1 MTFQNSQHHATHI
14 DTHDLHDT
22 HDTHD
27 MHDTH
32 DTHDMHTTARQEIPH
47 TFSIATNPAQ
57 QEMTAPHQTPRVAPA
72 TSIADQLLGAFP
84 SGTYCLPALLSLAE
98 IVETTSV
105 ATAAVECAMRPR
117 FLINPE
123 WVANHAQT
131 PEKLVMLTMHE
142 LHHVVLGHTRLFARA
157 TPLDNLVFDAVINS
171 MLCQLFPDRAYQ
183 ALLTDIYS
191 ANKFPEC
198 FLRPTNVWIDGVH
211 IKEPPALLQPELKH
225 LAPLYQKL
233 YTPEGA
239 TYEELREAFRG
250 SITDEQFVR
259 VQLLGD
265 HSEENPSAE
274 QSSGGVAIATG
285 GKVSGKSVDGLRIE
299 LVGEPNTL
307 QGDGA
312 DESTCELKE
321 PKCASSAGR
330 LETRSPQLLQEVRR
344 IVEQWPR
351 PKNPIKGRSLHDL
364 LVSTTVEL
372 APRSN
377 RGALTKLLRT
387 MSVESGKGRV
397 RNLRMD
403 SVCVESPI
411 PRLMRRSVVLNA
423 IGAAPLLHQEQL
435 DMKRVVPQ
443 GEQVHVYLDVSGSV
457 SGLVSALYGAILD
470 NAQFVHPIVHL
481 FSTRIVDV
489 TLQQLRAGYCV
500 TTGGTCIGCV
510 AQHMQQHKVR
520 RAVIVTDGF
529 VGAPSVVA
537 RRILEKVRIGVAL
550 TPDNSTRND
559 LNDLVEHWAQLKVIF
574 HD

>member
-1 MTFQNSQHHATHI
+1 MTFQNTQHQARNI
-14 DTHDLHDT
+14 DTHDLQ
-22 HDTHD
+22 
-27 MHDTH
+27 
-32 DTHDMHTTARQEIPH
+32 TTLHNETPRAFH
-47 TFSIATNPAQ
+47 IAASPAQ
-57 QEMTAPHQTPRVAPA
+57 QEKPAPYQTPSVAPT
-72 TSIADQLLGAFP
+72 TSIADQLLGSFP

-105 ATAAVECAMRPR
+105 ATAAVECTLRPR

-123 WVANHAQT
+123 WVSQHAQT

-171 MLCQLFPDRAYQ
+171 MLCQLFPERPYQ

-191 ANKFPEC
+191 ENKFPEC
-198 FLRPTNVWIDGVH
+198 FLRPTNVWTNGVR
-211 IKEPPALLQPELKH
+211 ITVPPVLLQPEHKH
-225 LAPLYQKL
+225 LAPLYKKL

-250 SITDEQFVR
+250 AISDEQFVK

-265 HSEENPSAE
+265 HSDENPSIDQAPN
-274 QSSGGVAIATG
+274 GVAYAVA
-285 GKVSGKSVDGLRIE
+285 GKASGKSADGLRIE
-299 LVGEPNTL
+299 FAGEPNTL
-307 QGDGA
+307 QSDA
-312 DESTCELKE
+312 DESACEVKE

-351 PKNPIKGRSLHDL
+351 PNNPIKGRSLHDL
-364 LVSTTVEL
+364 LVSTTVGL

-387 MSVESGKGRV
+387 MSMQSGHGRV
-397 RNLRMD
+397 RNLHMD

-457 SGLVSALYGAILD
+457 SGLVGALYGAILD
-470 NAQFVHPIVHL
+470 NKQFVHPVVHL
-481 FSTRIVDV
+481 FSTRVVDV
-489 TLQQLRAGYCV
+489 TFKQMLNGDCH
-500 TTGGTCIGCV
+500 TTGGTCIECV
-510 AQHMQQHKVR
+510 AQHMKKYKVK
-520 RAVIVTDGF
+520 RAVILTDGF
-529 VGAPSVVA
+529 VGAPGVVA
-537 RRILEKVRIGVAL
+537 RRILESVRIGVAL
-550 TPDNSTRND
+550 TPDNSTRRD
-559 LNDLVEHWAQLKVIF
+559 LEGLVEHWAQLKVQF

>member
-1 MTFQNSQHHATHI
+1 MTFQNSQQQVTNSL
-14 DTHDLHDT
+14 THDLQ
-22 HDTHD
+22 
-27 MHDTH
+27 
-32 DTHDMHTTARQEIPH
+32 TTLHSESPH
-47 TFSIATNPAQ
+47 AFHIAASPAQ
-57 QEMTAPHQTPRVAPA
+57 QETTAPHQTPRLSPP
-72 TSIADQLLGAFP
+72 TSIADQLLGSFP

-105 ATAAVECAMRPR
+105 ATAAVECTLRPR

-123 WVANHAQT
+123 WVAQHAQT

-171 MLCQLFPDRAYQ
+171 MLCQLFPERPYQ

-191 ANKFPEC
+191 ENKFPEC
-198 FLRPTNVWIDGVH
+198 FLRPTNVWTNGVQ
-211 IKEPPALLQPELKH
+211 ITVPPVLLQPEHKH
-225 LAPLYQKL
+225 LAPLYKKL

-250 SITDEQFVR
+250 AISDEQFVK

-265 HSEENPSAE
+265 HSDENPSSDQAPND
-274 QSSGGVAIATG
+274 VAYAVA
-285 GKVSGKSVDGLRIE
+285 GKASGKSADGLRIE
-299 LVGEPNTL
+299 FAGKTDALHDE
-307 QGDGA
+307 A
-312 DESTCELKE
+312 DESACEIKE

-364 LVSTTVEL
+364 LMSTTVGL

-387 MSVESGKGRV
+387 MSLQSGQGRV

-403 SVCVESPI
+403 NVCVESPI

-457 SGLVSALYGAILD
+457 SGLVGALYGAILD
-470 NAQFVHPIVHL
+470 NAQFVHPVVHL
-481 FSTRIVDV
+481 FSTRVVDV

-500 TTGGTCIGCV
+500 TTGGTCIECV
-510 AQHMQQHKVR
+510 AQHMKQHKVR

-529 VGAPSVVA
+529 VGAPGVVA
-537 RRILEKVRIGVAL
+537 RRILENVRIGVAL
-550 TPDNSTRND
+550 TPDNSIRRD
-559 LNDLVEHWAQLKVIF
+559 LEGLVEHWAQLKVQF
-574 HD
+574 HESF

>member
-1 MTFQNSQHHATHI
+1 MTFQNTQHQARNI
-14 DTHDLHDT
+14 DTHDLQ
-22 HDTHD
+22 
-27 MHDTH
+27 
-32 DTHDMHTTARQEIPH
+32 TTLHNETPRAFH
-47 TFSIATNPAQ
+47 IAASPAQ
-57 QEMTAPHQTPRVAPA
+57 QEKPAPYQTPPVAPT

-105 ATAAVECAMRPR
+105 ATAAVECTLRPR

-123 WVANHAQT
+123 WVAQHAQT

-171 MLCQLFPDRAYQ
+171 MLCQLFPERPYQ

-191 ANKFPEC
+191 ENKFPEC
-198 FLRPTNVWIDGVH
+198 FLRPTNVWTNGIQITV
-211 IKEPPALLQPELKH
+211 PPILLQPEHKH
-225 LAPLYQKL
+225 LAPLYKKL

-250 SITDEQFVR
+250 AISDEQFVQ

-265 HSEENPSAE
+265 HSDENPSSDQAPND
-274 QSSGGVAIATG
+274 VAYAVA
-285 GKVSGKSVDGLRIE
+285 GKASGKSTNGLRIE
-299 LVGEPNTL
+299 FAGETDAL
-307 QGDGA
+307 HDEA
-312 DESTCELKE
+312 DESACELKE

-351 PKNPIKGRSLHDL
+351 PNNPIKGRSLHDL
-364 LVSTTVEL
+364 LVSTTVGL

-387 MSVESGKGRV
+387 MSMQSGQGRV
-397 RNLRMD
+397 RNLHMD

-423 IGAAPLLHQEQL
+423 IGATPLLHQEQL

-457 SGLVSALYGAILD
+457 SGLVGALYGAILD
-470 NAQFVHPIVHL
+470 NKQFVHPVVHL
-481 FSTRIVDV
+481 FSTRVVDV
-489 TLQQLRAGYCV
+489 TFKQMLNGDCH
-500 TTGGTCIGCV
+500 TTGGTCIECV
-510 AQHMQQHKVR
+510 AQHMKKYKVK
-520 RAVIVTDGF
+520 RAVILTDGF
-529 VGAPSVVA
+529 VGAPGVVA
-537 RRILEKVRIGVAL
+537 RRILESVRIGVAL
-550 TPDNSTRND
+550 TPDNSIRRD
-559 LNDLVEHWAQLKVIF
+559 LEGLVEHWAQLKVQF
-574 HD
+574 HDSF

>member
-1 MTFQNSQHHATHI
+1 MTFQNTQHQARNI
-14 DTHDLHDT
+14 DTHDLQ
-22 HDTHD
+22 
-27 MHDTH
+27 
-32 DTHDMHTTARQEIPH
+32 TTLHNETPRAFH
-47 TFSIATNPAQ
+47 IAASPAQ
-57 QEMTAPHQTPRVAPA
+57 QEKPAPYQTPPVAPT
-72 TSIADQLLGAFP
+72 TSIADQLLGSFP

-105 ATAAVECAMRPR
+105 ATAAVECTLRPR

-123 WVANHAQT
+123 WVAQHAQT

-171 MLCQLFPDRAYQ
+171 MLCQLFPERPYQ

-191 ANKFPEC
+191 ENKFPEC
-198 FLRPTNVWIDGVH
+198 FLRPTNVWTNGIQITV
-211 IKEPPALLQPELKH
+211 PPILLQPEHKH
-225 LAPLYQKL
+225 LAPLYKKL

-250 SITDEQFVR
+250 VISDEQFVQ

-265 HSEENPSAE
+265 HSDENPSSDQAPND
-274 QSSGGVAIATG
+274 VAYAVAS
-285 GKVSGKSVDGLRIE
+285 KASGKSTNGLRIE
-299 LVGEPNTL
+299 FAGETDAL
-307 QGDGA
+307 HDEA
-312 DESTCELKE
+312 DESACELKE

-351 PKNPIKGRSLHDL
+351 PNNPIKGRSLHDL
-364 LVSTTVEL
+364 LLATTVGL

-387 MSVESGKGRV
+387 MSMQSGQGRV
-397 RNLRMD
+397 RNLDMD

-423 IGAAPLLHQEQL
+423 IGATPLLHQEQL

-457 SGLVSALYGAILD
+457 SGLVGALYGAILD
-470 NAQFVHPIVHL
+470 NKQFVHPVVHL
-481 FSTRIVDV
+481 FSTRVVDV
-489 TLQQLRAGYCV
+489 TFKQMLNGDCH
-500 TTGGTCIGCV
+500 TTGGTCIECV
-510 AQHMQQHKVR
+510 AQHMKKYKVK
-520 RAVIVTDGF
+520 RAVILTDGF
-529 VGAPSVVA
+529 VGAPGVVA
-537 RRILEKVRIGVAL
+537 RRILENVRIGVAL
-550 TPDNSTRND
+550 TPDNSIRRD
-559 LNDLVEHWAQLKVIF
+559 LEGLVEHWAQLKVQF
-574 HD
+574 HDSI

>member
-1 MTFQNSQHHATHI
+1 MTFQNTQHQARNI
-14 DTHDLHDT
+14 DTHDLQ
-22 HDTHD
+22 
-27 MHDTH
+27 
-32 DTHDMHTTARQEIPH
+32 TTLHNETPRAFH
-47 TFSIATNPAQ
+47 IAASPAQ
-57 QEMTAPHQTPRVAPA
+57 QEKPAPYQTPPVAPT

-105 ATAAVECAMRPR
+105 ATAAVECTLRPR

-123 WVANHAQT
+123 WVAQHAQT

-171 MLCQLFPDRAYQ
+171 MLCQLFPERPYQ

-191 ANKFPEC
+191 ENKFPEC
-198 FLRPTNVWIDGVH
+198 FLRPTNVWTNGVK
-211 IKEPPALLQPELKH
+211 ITVPPVLLQPEHQH
-225 LAPLYQKL
+225 LAPLYKKL

-250 SITDEQFVR
+250 VISDEQFVQ

-265 HSEENPSAE
+265 HSDENPSSDQAPND
-274 QSSGGVAIATG
+274 VAYAVAS
-285 GKVSGKSVDGLRIE
+285 KASGKSTNGLRIE
-299 LVGEPNTL
+299 FAGETDAL
-307 QGDGA
+307 HDEA
-312 DESTCELKE
+312 DESACELKE

-351 PKNPIKGRSLHDL
+351 PNNPIKGRSLHDL
-364 LVSTTVEL
+364 LVSTTVGL

-387 MSVESGKGRV
+387 MSMQSGQGRV
-397 RNLRMD
+397 RNLHMD
-403 SVCVESPI
+403 SVCVETPI

-423 IGAAPLLHQEQL
+423 IGATPLLHQEQL

-457 SGLVSALYGAILD
+457 SGLVGALYGAILD
-470 NAQFVHPIVHL
+470 NKQFVHPVVHL
-481 FSTRIVDV
+481 FSTRVVDV
-489 TLQQLRAGYCV
+489 TFKQMLNGDCH
-500 TTGGTCIGCV
+500 TTGGTCIECV
-510 AQHMQQHKVR
+510 AQHMKKYKVK
-520 RAVIVTDGF
+520 RAVILTDGF
-529 VGAPSVVA
+529 VGAPGVVA
-537 RRILEKVRIGVAL
+537 RRILESVRIGVAL
-550 TPDNSTRND
+550 TPDNSIRRD
-559 LNDLVEHWAQLKVIF
+559 LEGLVEHWAQLKVQF

>member
-1 MTFQNSQHHATHI
+1 MTFQNSQHHATNI
-14 DTHDLHDT
+14 DTHDLQT
-22 HDTHD
+22 ILGC
-27 MHDTH
+27 
-32 DTHDMHTTARQEIPH
+32 ESPH
-47 TFSIATNPAQ
+47 AFNIAASPAQ
-57 QEMTAPHQTPRVAPA
+57 QETPAQYQIPPVAP

-105 ATAAVECAMRPR
+105 ATAAVECTLRPR

-123 WVANHAQT
+123 WVAQHAQT

-171 MLCQLFPDRAYQ
+171 MLCQLFPERPYQ

-191 ANKFPEC
+191 ENKFPEC
-198 FLRPTNVWIDGVH
+198 FLRPTNVWTNGVR
-211 IKEPPALLQPELKH
+211 ITVPPVLLQPEHKH
-225 LAPLYQKL
+225 LAPLYERL
-233 YTPEGA
+233 YTPQGA

-250 SITDEQFVR
+250 AISDEQFVR

-265 HSEENPSAE
+265 HSDENPSAE
-274 QSSGGVAIATG
+274 QAPNGVAYAATG
-285 GKVSGKSVDGLRIE
+285 KASGKSVDGLRIQFA
-299 LVGEPNTL
+299 GETDAL
-307 QGDGA
+307 HDEA
-312 DESTCELKE
+312 DESACELKE

-351 PKNPIKGRSLHDL
+351 PNNPIKGRSLHDL
-364 LVSTTVEL
+364 LVSTTVGL

-377 RGALTKLLRT
+377 RGALTKLLRI
-387 MSVESGKGRV
+387 MSVQSGQGRV
-397 RNLRMD
+397 RNLHMD

-457 SGLVSALYGAILD
+457 SGLVGALYGAILD
-470 NAQFVHPIVHL
+470 NKQFVHPVVHL
-481 FSTRIVDV
+481 FSTRVVDV
-489 TLQQLRAGYCV
+489 TFKQMLNGDCH
-500 TTGGTCIGCV
+500 TTGGTCIECV
-510 AQHMQQHKVR
+510 AQHMKKYKVK
-520 RAVIVTDGF
+520 RAVILTDGF
-529 VGAPSVVA
+529 VGAPGVVA
-537 RRILEKVRIGVAL
+537 RRILESVRIGVAL
-550 TPDNSTRND
+550 TPDNSIRRD
-559 LNDLVEHWAQLKVIF
+559 LEGLVEHWAQLKVQF

>member
-1 MTFQNSQHHATHI
+1 MTFQNTQHQARNI
-14 DTHDLHDT
+14 DTHDLQ
-22 HDTHD
+22 
-27 MHDTH
+27 
-32 DTHDMHTTARQEIPH
+32 TTLHNETPRAFH
-47 TFSIATNPAQ
+47 IAASPAQ
-57 QEMTAPHQTPRVAPA
+57 QEKPAPYQTPPVAPT

-105 ATAAVECAMRPR
+105 ATAAVECTLRPR

-123 WVANHAQT
+123 WVAQHAQT

-171 MLCQLFPDRAYQ
+171 MLCQLFPERPYQ

-191 ANKFPEC
+191 ENKFPEC
-198 FLRPTNVWIDGVH
+198 FLRPTNVWTNGVK
-211 IKEPPALLQPELKH
+211 ITVPPVLLQPEHQH
-225 LAPLYQKL
+225 LAPLYKKL

-250 SITDEQFVR
+250 AISDEQFVQ

-265 HSEENPSAE
+265 HSDENPSSDQAPND
-274 QSSGGVAIATG
+274 VAYAVAS
-285 GKVSGKSVDGLRIE
+285 KASGKSTNGLRIE
-299 LVGEPNTL
+299 FAGETDAL
-307 QGDGA
+307 HDEA
-312 DESTCELKE
+312 DESACELKE

-351 PKNPIKGRSLHDL
+351 PNNPIKGRSLHDL
-364 LVSTTVEL
+364 LLATTVGL

-387 MSVESGKGRV
+387 MSMQSGQGRV
-397 RNLRMD
+397 RNLHMD

-423 IGAAPLLHQEQL
+423 IGATPLLHQEQL
-435 DMKRVVPQ
+435 NMKRITPK

-457 SGLVSALYGAILD
+457 SGLVGALYGAILD
-470 NAQFVHPIVHL
+470 NKQFVHPVVHL
-481 FSTRIVDV
+481 FSTRVVDV
-489 TLQQLRAGYCV
+489 TFKQMLNGDCH
-500 TTGGTCIGCV
+500 TTGGTCIECV
-510 AQHMQQHKVR
+510 AQHMKKYKVK
-520 RAVIVTDGF
+520 RAVILTDGF
-529 VGAPSVVA
+529 VGAPGVVA
-537 RRILEKVRIGVAL
+537 RRILESVRIGVAL
-550 TPDNSTRND
+550 TPDNSTRRD
-559 LNDLVEHWAQLKVIF
+559 LVGLVEHWAQLKVQF
-574 HD
+574 HDSF

>member
-1 MTFQNSQHHATHI
+1 MTFQNTQHHATNI
-14 DTHDLHDT
+14 DTHDLQT
-22 HDTHD
+22 ILNS
-27 MHDTH
+27 
-32 DTHDMHTTARQEIPH
+32 ESPH
-47 TFSIATNPAQ
+47 AFNIAASPAQ
-57 QEMTAPHQTPRVAPA
+57 QEIPAQYQTQPVAPT
-72 TSIADQLLGAFP
+72 TSIADQLLGSFP

-105 ATAAVECAMRPR
+105 ATAAVECTLRPR

-123 WVANHAQT
+123 WVAQHAQT

-171 MLCQLFPDRAYQ
+171 MLCQLFPERPYQ

-191 ANKFPEC
+191 ENKFPEC
-198 FLRPTNVWIDGVH
+198 FLRPTNVWTNGVK
-211 IKEPPALLQPELKH
+211 ITVPPVLLQPEHQH
-225 LAPLYQKL
+225 LAPLYKKL

-250 SITDEQFVR
+250 VISDEQFVQ

-265 HSEENPSAE
+265 HSDENPSSDQAPND
-274 QSSGGVAIATG
+274 VAYAVA
-285 GKVSGKSVDGLRIE
+285 GKASGKSTNGLRIE
-299 LVGEPNTL
+299 FAGETDAL
-307 QGDGA
+307 HDEA
-312 DESTCELKE
+312 DESACELKE

-351 PKNPIKGRSLHDL
+351 PNNPIKGRSLHDL
-364 LVSTTVEL
+364 LVSTTVGL

-377 RGALTKLLRT
+377 RGALTKLLRI
-387 MSVESGKGRV
+387 MSVQSGQGRV
-397 RNLRMD
+397 RNLHMD
-403 SVCVESPI
+403 NVCVESPI

-457 SGLVSALYGAILD
+457 SGLVGALYGAILD
-470 NAQFVHPIVHL
+470 NKQFVHPVVHL
-481 FSTRIVDV
+481 FSTRVVDV
-489 TLQQLRAGYCV
+489 TFKQMLNGDCH
-500 TTGGTCIGCV
+500 TTGGTCIECV
-510 AQHMQQHKVR
+510 AQHMKKYKVK
-520 RAVIVTDGF
+520 RAVILTDGF
-529 VGAPSVVA
+529 VGAPGVVA
-537 RRILEKVRIGVAL
+537 RRILESVRIGVAL
-550 TPDNSTRND
+550 TPDNSIRRD
-559 LNDLVEHWAQLKVIF
+559 LEGLVEHWAQLKVQF

>member
-1 MTFQNSQHHATHI
+1 MTFQNAQHHATNI
-14 DTHDLHDT
+14 DTHDLQTNLRNESPHAF
-22 HDTHD
+22 HIAASPVQQE
-27 MHDTH
+27 
-32 DTHDMHTTARQEIPH
+32 TTAP
-47 TFSIATNPAQ
+47 N
-57 QEMTAPHQTPRVAPA
+57 QTPRVAPT
-72 TSIADQLLGAFP
+72 TSIADQLLSSFP

-105 ATAAVECAMRPR
+105 ATAAVECTLRPR

-123 WVANHAQT
+123 WVSQHAQT

-171 MLCQLFPDRAYQ
+171 MLCQLFPERPYQ

-191 ANKFPEC
+191 ENKFPEC
-198 FLRPTNVWIDGVH
+198 FLRPTNVWTNGVK
-211 IKEPPALLQPELKH
+211 ITVPPVLLQPEHQH
-225 LAPLYQKL
+225 LAPLYKKL

-250 SITDEQFVR
+250 AISDEQFVQ

-265 HSEENPSAE
+265 HSDENPSSD
-274 QSSGGVAIATG
+274 QPPNDVAYAVA
-285 GKVSGKSVDGLRIE
+285 GKASGKSTDGLRIE
-299 LVGEPNTL
+299 FAGETE
-307 QGDGA
+307 A
-312 DESTCELKE
+312 DESACELKE

-351 PKNPIKGRSLHDL
+351 PNNPIKGRSLHDL
-364 LVSTTVEL
+364 LVSTTVGL

-387 MSVESGKGRV
+387 MSMQSGQGRV
-397 RNLRMD
+397 RNLHMD

-457 SGLVSALYGAILD
+457 SGLVGALYGAILD
-470 NAQFVHPIVHL
+470 NKQFVHPIVHL
-481 FSTRIVDV
+481 FSTRVVDV
-489 TLQQLRAGYCV
+489 TRQQLRAGYCV
-500 TTGGTCIGCV
+500 TTGGTCIECV
-510 AQHMQQHKVR
+510 AQHMKQHRVR

-529 VGAPSVVA
+529 VGTPGVVA
-537 RRILEKVRIGVAL
+537 RRILESVRIGVAL
-550 TPDNSTRND
+550 TPDNSIRRD
-559 LNDLVEHWAQLKVIF
+559 LEGLVEHWAQLKVQF

>member
-1 MTFQNSQHHATHI
+1 MTFQNTQHQARNI
-14 DTHDLHDT
+14 DTHDLQ
-22 HDTHD
+22 
-27 MHDTH
+27 
-32 DTHDMHTTARQEIPH
+32 TTLHNETPRAFH
-47 TFSIATNPAQ
+47 IAASPAQ
-57 QEMTAPHQTPRVAPA
+57 QEKPAPYQTPPVAPT

-105 ATAAVECAMRPR
+105 ATAAVECTLRPR

-123 WVANHAQT
+123 WVAQHAQT

-171 MLCQLFPDRAYQ
+171 MLCQLFPERPYQ

-191 ANKFPEC
+191 ENKFPEC
-198 FLRPTNVWIDGVH
+198 FLRPTNVWTNGIQITV
-211 IKEPPALLQPELKH
+211 PPILLQPEHKH
-225 LAPLYQKL
+225 LAPLYKKL

-250 SITDEQFVR
+250 AISDEQFVQ

-265 HSEENPSAE
+265 HSDENPSSDQAPND
-274 QSSGGVAIATG
+274 VAYAVAS
-285 GKVSGKSVDGLRIE
+285 KASGKSTNGLRIE
-299 LVGEPNTL
+299 FAGETDAL
-307 QGDGA
+307 HDEA
-312 DESTCELKE
+312 DESACELKE

-351 PKNPIKGRSLHDL
+351 PNNPIKGRSLHDL
-364 LVSTTVEL
+364 LVSTTVGL

-387 MSVESGKGRV
+387 MSMQSGQGRV
-397 RNLRMD
+397 RNLHMD

-423 IGAAPLLHQEQL
+423 IGATPLLHQEQL

-457 SGLVSALYGAILD
+457 SGLVGALYGAILD
-470 NAQFVHPIVHL
+470 NKQFVHPVVHL
-481 FSTRIVDV
+481 FSTRVVDV
-489 TLQQLRAGYCV
+489 TFKQMLNGDCH
-500 TTGGTCIGCV
+500 TTGGTCIECV
-510 AQHMQQHKVR
+510 AQHMKKYKVK
-520 RAVIVTDGF
+520 RAVILTDGF
-529 VGAPSVVA
+529 VGAPGVVA
-537 RRILEKVRIGVAL
+537 RRILESVRIGVAL
-550 TPDNSTRND
+550 TPDNSIRRD
-559 LNDLVEHWAQLKVIF
+559 LEGLVEHWAQLKVQF

>member
-1 MTFQNSQHHATHI
+1 MTFQNAQHQARNI
-14 DTHDLHDT
+14 DTHDLQ
-22 HDTHD
+22 
-27 MHDTH
+27 
-32 DTHDMHTTARQEIPH
+32 TTLHSESPRAFH
-47 TFSIATNPAQ
+47 IAASPAQ
-57 QEMTAPHQTPRVAPA
+57 QEIPAPYQTPPVAPT

-105 ATAAVECAMRPR
+105 ATAAVECTLRPR

-123 WVANHAQT
+123 WVAQHAQT

-171 MLCQLFPDRAYQ
+171 MLCQLFPERPYQ

-191 ANKFPEC
+191 ENKFPEC
-198 FLRPTNVWIDGVH
+198 FLRPTNVWTNGVR
-211 IKEPPALLQPELKH
+211 ITVPPVLLQPEHKH
-225 LAPLYQKL
+225 LAPLYKKL

-250 SITDEQFVR
+250 AISDEQFVK

-265 HSEENPSAE
+265 HSDENPSSDQAPND
-274 QSSGGVAIATG
+274 VAYAVA
-285 GKVSGKSVDGLRIE
+285 GKASGKSTNGLRIE
-299 LVGEPNTL
+299 FAGETDAL
-307 QGDGA
+307 HDEA
-312 DESTCELKE
+312 DESACELKE

-351 PKNPIKGRSLHDL
+351 PNNPIKGRSLHDL
-364 LVSTTVEL
+364 LVSTTVGL

-387 MSVESGKGRV
+387 MSMQSGQGRV
-397 RNLRMD
+397 RNLHMD

-423 IGAAPLLHQEQL
+423 IGATPLLHQEQL

-457 SGLVSALYGAILD
+457 SGLVGALYGAILD
-470 NAQFVHPIVHL
+470 NKQFVHPVVHL
-481 FSTRIVDV
+481 FSTRVVDV
-489 TLQQLRAGYCV
+489 TFKQMLNGDCH
-500 TTGGTCIGCV
+500 TTGGTCIECV
-510 AQHMQQHKVR
+510 AQHMKKYKVK
-520 RAVIVTDGF
+520 RAVILTDGF
-529 VGAPSVVA
+529 VGAPGVVA
-537 RRILEKVRIGVAL
+537 RRILENVRIGVAL
-550 TPDNSTRND
+550 TPDNSIRRD
-559 LNDLVEHWAQLKVIF
+559 LEGLVEHWAQLKVQF
-574 HD
+574 HDSI

>member
-1 MTFQNSQHHATHI
+1 MTFQNTQHQARNI
-14 DTHDLHDT
+14 DTHDLQ
-22 HDTHD
+22 
-27 MHDTH
+27 
-32 DTHDMHTTARQEIPH
+32 TTLHNETPRAFH
-47 TFSIATNPAQ
+47 IAASPAQ
-57 QEMTAPHQTPRVAPA
+57 QEKPAPYQTPPVAPT

-105 ATAAVECAMRPR
+105 ATAAVECTLRPR

-123 WVANHAQT
+123 WVAQHAQT

-171 MLCQLFPDRAYQ
+171 MLCQLFPERPYQ

-191 ANKFPEC
+191 ENKFPEC
-198 FLRPTNVWIDGVH
+198 FLRPTNVWTNGVK
-211 IKEPPALLQPELKH
+211 ITVPPVLLQPEHQH
-225 LAPLYQKL
+225 LAPLYKKL

-250 SITDEQFVR
+250 VISDEQFVQ

-265 HSEENPSAE
+265 HSDENPSSDQAPND
-274 QSSGGVAIATG
+274 VAYAVAS
-285 GKVSGKSVDGLRIE
+285 KASGKSTNGLRIE
-299 LVGEPNTL
+299 FAGETDAL
-307 QGDGA
+307 HDEA
-312 DESTCELKE
+312 DESACELKE

-351 PKNPIKGRSLHDL
+351 PNNPIKGRSLHDL
-364 LVSTTVEL
+364 LLATTVGL

-387 MSVESGKGRV
+387 MSMQSGQGRV
-397 RNLRMD
+397 RNLHMD

-457 SGLVSALYGAILD
+457 SGLVGALYGAILD
-470 NAQFVHPIVHL
+470 NKQFVHPVVHL
-481 FSTRIVDV
+481 FSTRVVDV
-489 TLQQLRAGYCV
+489 TFKQMLNGDCH
-500 TTGGTCIGCV
+500 TTGGTCIECV
-510 AQHMQQHKVR
+510 AQHMKKYKVK
-520 RAVIVTDGF
+520 RAVILTDGF
-529 VGAPSVVA
+529 VGAPGVVA
-537 RRILEKVRIGVAL
+537 RRILESVRIGVAL
-550 TPDNSTRND
+550 TPDNSIRRD
-559 LNDLVEHWAQLKVIF
+559 LEGLVEHWAQLKVQF

>member
-1 MTFQNSQHHATHI
+1 MTFQNTQHQARNI
-14 DTHDLHDT
+14 DTHDLQ
-22 HDTHD
+22 
-27 MHDTH
+27 
-32 DTHDMHTTARQEIPH
+32 TTLHNETPRAFH
-47 TFSIATNPAQ
+47 IAASPAQ
-57 QEMTAPHQTPRVAPA
+57 QEKPAPYQTPPVAPT

-105 ATAAVECAMRPR
+105 ATAAVECTLRPR

-123 WVANHAQT
+123 WVAQHAQT

-171 MLCQLFPDRAYQ
+171 MLCQLFPERPYQ

-191 ANKFPEC
+191 ENKFPEC
-198 FLRPTNVWIDGVH
+198 FLRPTNVWTNGVK
-211 IKEPPALLQPELKH
+211 ITVPPVLLQPEHQH
-225 LAPLYQKL
+225 LAPLYKKL

-250 SITDEQFVR
+250 VISDEQFVQ

-265 HSEENPSAE
+265 HSDENPSSDQAPND
-274 QSSGGVAIATG
+274 VAYAVAS
-285 GKVSGKSVDGLRIE
+285 KASGKSTNGLRIE
-299 LVGEPNTL
+299 FAGETDAL
-307 QGDGA
+307 HDEA
-312 DESTCELKE
+312 DESACELKE

-351 PKNPIKGRSLHDL
+351 PNNPIKGRSLHDL
-364 LVSTTVEL
+364 LVSTTVGL

-387 MSVESGKGRV
+387 MSMQSGQGRV
-397 RNLRMD
+397 RNLHMD

-457 SGLVSALYGAILD
+457 SGLVGALYGAILD
-470 NAQFVHPIVHL
+470 NKQFVHPVVHL
-481 FSTRIVDV
+481 FSTRVVDV
-489 TLQQLRAGYCV
+489 TFKQMLNGDCH
-500 TTGGTCIGCV
+500 TTGGTCIECV
-510 AQHMQQHKVR
+510 AQHMKKYKVK
-520 RAVIVTDGF
+520 RAVILTDGF
-529 VGAPSVVA
+529 VGAPGVVA
-537 RRILEKVRIGVAL
+537 RRILESVRIGVAL
-550 TPDNSTRND
+550 TPDNSIRRD
-559 LNDLVEHWAQLKVIF
+559 LEGLVEHWAQLKVQF

>member
-1 MTFQNSQHHATHI
+1 MTFQNAQYLVTHI
-14 DTHDLHDT
+14 DTYDLQ
-22 HDTHD
+22 
-27 MHDTH
+27 
-32 DTHDMHTTARQEIPH
+32 TTLHNESPH
-47 TFSIATNPAQ
+47 AFHIAASPAQ
-57 QEMTAPHQTPRVAPA
+57 QEIPAPYQTPAVAPT

-105 ATAAVECAMRPR
+105 ATAAVECTLRPR

-123 WVANHAQT
+123 WVAQHAQT

-171 MLCQLFPDRAYQ
+171 MLCQLFPERPYQ

-191 ANKFPEC
+191 ENKFPEC
-198 FLRPTNVWIDGVH
+198 FLRPTNVWTNGVQ
-211 IKEPPALLQPELKH
+211 ITVPPVLLQPEHKH
-225 LAPLYQKL
+225 LAPLYKKL

-250 SITDEQFVR
+250 AISDEQFVK

-265 HSEENPSAE
+265 HSDENPSAE
-274 QSSGGVAIATG
+274 QAPNGVAYAVA
-285 GKVSGKSVDGLRIE
+285 GKASGKSADGLRIE
-299 LVGEPNTL
+299 FADESNTL
-307 QGDGA
+307 QGDA
-312 DESTCELKE
+312 DESACEVKE

-351 PKNPIKGRSLHDL
+351 PNNPIKGRSLHDL
-364 LVSTTVEL
+364 LVSTTVGL

-377 RGALTKLLRT
+377 RGALTKLLRI
-387 MSVESGKGRV
+387 MSVQSGQGRV
-397 RNLRMD
+397 RNLHMD

-457 SGLVSALYGAILD
+457 SGLVGALYGAILD
-470 NAQFVHPIVHL
+470 NKQFVHPVVHL
-481 FSTRIVDV
+481 FSTRVVDV
-489 TLQQLRAGYCV
+489 TFKQMLNGDCH
-500 TTGGTCIGCV
+500 TTGGTCIECV
-510 AQHMQQHKVR
+510 AQHMKKYKVK
-520 RAVIVTDGF
+520 RAVILTDGF
-529 VGAPSVVA
+529 VGAPGVVA
-537 RRILEKVRIGVAL
+537 RRILENVRIGVAL
-550 TPDNSTRND
+550 TPDNSIRRD
-559 LNDLVEHWAQLKVIF
+559 LEGLVEHWAQLKVQF

>member
-1 MTFQNSQHHATHI
+1 MTFQNTQHQARNI
-14 DTHDLHDT
+14 DTHDLQ
-22 HDTHD
+22 
-27 MHDTH
+27 
-32 DTHDMHTTARQEIPH
+32 TTLHNETPRAFH
-47 TFSIATNPAQ
+47 IAASPAQ
-57 QEMTAPHQTPRVAPA
+57 QEKPAPYQTPPVAPT

-105 ATAAVECAMRPR
+105 ATAAVECTLRPR

-123 WVANHAQT
+123 WVAQHAQT

-171 MLCQLFPDRAYQ
+171 MLCQLFPERPYQ

-191 ANKFPEC
+191 ENKFPEC
-198 FLRPTNVWIDGVH
+198 FLRPTNVWTNGVK
-211 IKEPPALLQPELKH
+211 ITVPPVLLQPEHQH
-225 LAPLYQKL
+225 LAPLYKKL

-250 SITDEQFVR
+250 AISDEQFVQ

-265 HSEENPSAE
+265 HSDENPSSDQAPND
-274 QSSGGVAIATG
+274 VAYAVA
-285 GKVSGKSVDGLRIE
+285 GKASGKSTNGLRIE
-299 LVGEPNTL
+299 FAGETDAL
-307 QGDGA
+307 HDEA
-312 DESTCELKE
+312 DESACELKE

-351 PKNPIKGRSLHDL
+351 PNNPIKGRSLHDL
-364 LVSTTVEL
+364 LLATTVGL

-387 MSVESGKGRV
+387 MSMQSGQGRV
-397 RNLRMD
+397 RNLHMD

-457 SGLVSALYGAILD
+457 SGLVGALYGAILD
-470 NAQFVHPIVHL
+470 NKQFVHPVVHL
-481 FSTRIVDV
+481 FSTRVVDV
-489 TLQQLRAGYCV
+489 TFKQMLNGDCH
-500 TTGGTCIGCV
+500 TTGGTCIECV
-510 AQHMQQHKVR
+510 AQHMKKYKVK
-520 RAVIVTDGF
+520 RAVILTDGF
-529 VGAPSVVA
+529 VGAPGVVA
-537 RRILEKVRIGVAL
+537 RRILESVRIGVAL
-550 TPDNSTRND
+550 TPDNSIRRD
-559 LNDLVEHWAQLKVIF
+559 LEGLVEHWAQLKVQF

>member
-1 MTFQNSQHHATHI
+1 MTFQNAQHQARNI
-14 DTHDLHDT
+14 DTRDLQ
-22 HDTHD
+22 
-27 MHDTH
+27 
-32 DTHDMHTTARQEIPH
+32 TTLHSESPRAFH
-47 TFSIATNPAQ
+47 IAASPAQ
-57 QEMTAPHQTPRVAPA
+57 QETPAPYQTPSVAPT
-72 TSIADQLLGAFP
+72 TSIADQLLGSFP

-105 ATAAVECAMRPR
+105 ATAAVECTLRPR

-123 WVANHAQT
+123 WVAQHAQT

-171 MLCQLFPDRAYQ
+171 MLCQLFPERPYQ

-191 ANKFPEC
+191 ENKFPEC
-198 FLRPTNVWIDGVH
+198 FLRPTNVWTNGVK
-211 IKEPPALLQPELKH
+211 ITVPPVLLQPEHQH
-225 LAPLYQKL
+225 LAPLYKKL

-250 SITDEQFVR
+250 AISDEQFVQ

-265 HSEENPSAE
+265 HSDENPSSDQAPND
-274 QSSGGVAIATG
+274 VAYAVA
-285 GKVSGKSVDGLRIE
+285 GKASGKSTDGLRIE
-299 LVGEPNTL
+299 FAGETEAL
-307 QGDGA
+307 HDEA
-312 DESTCELKE
+312 DESACELKE

-351 PKNPIKGRSLHDL
+351 PNNPIKGRSLHDL
-364 LVSTTVEL
+364 LASTTVGL

-387 MSVESGKGRV
+387 MSMQSGQGRV
-397 RNLRMD
+397 RNLHMD

-457 SGLVSALYGAILD
+457 SGLVGALYGAILD
-470 NAQFVHPIVHL
+470 NKQFVHPVVHL
-481 FSTRIVDV
+481 FSTRVVDV
-489 TLQQLRAGYCV
+489 TFKQMLNGDCH
-500 TTGGTCIGCV
+500 TTGGTCIECV
-510 AQHMQQHKVR
+510 AQHMKKYKVK
-520 RAVIVTDGF
+520 RAVILTDGF
-529 VGAPSVVA
+529 VGAPGVVA
-537 RRILEKVRIGVAL
+537 RRILESVRIGVAL
-550 TPDNSTRND
+550 TPDNSIRRD
-559 LNDLVEHWAQLKVIF
+559 LEGLVEHWAQLKVQF

>member
-1 MTFQNSQHHATHI
+1 MTFQNTQHHATNI
-14 DTHDLHDT
+14 DTHDLQTILNSESLH
-22 HDTHD
+22 
-27 MHDTH
+27 
-32 DTHDMHTTARQEIPH
+32 A
-47 TFSIATNPAQ
+47 FNIAASPAQ
-57 QEMTAPHQTPRVAPA
+57 QETPAPYQTPRLSPP

-105 ATAAVECAMRPR
+105 ATAAVECTLRPR

-123 WVANHAQT
+123 WVAKHAQT

-171 MLCQLFPDRAYQ
+171 MLCQLFPERPYQ

-191 ANKFPEC
+191 ENKFPEC
-198 FLRPTNVWIDGVH
+198 FLRPTNVWTNGVQ
-211 IKEPPALLQPELKH
+211 ITVPPVLLQPEHKH
-225 LAPLYQKL
+225 LAPLYKKL

-250 SITDEQFVR
+250 AISDEQFVQ

-265 HSEENPSAE
+265 HSDENPSSDQAPN
-274 QSSGGVAIATG
+274 GVAYAVA
-285 GKVSGKSVDGLRIE
+285 GKASGKSTDGLRIE
-299 LVGEPNTL
+299 FAGETE
-307 QGDGA
+307 A
-312 DESTCELKE
+312 DESACELKE

-351 PKNPIKGRSLHDL
+351 PNNPIKGRSLHDL
-364 LVSTTVEL
+364 LASTTVGL

-387 MSVESGKGRV
+387 MSMQSGQGRV
-397 RNLRMD
+397 RNLHMD

-457 SGLVSALYGAILD
+457 SGLVGALYGAILD
-470 NAQFVHPIVHL
+470 NKQFVHPVVHL
-481 FSTRIVDV
+481 FSTRVVDV
-489 TLQQLRAGYCV
+489 TFKQMLNGDCH
-500 TTGGTCIGCV
+500 TTGGTCIECV
-510 AQHMQQHKVR
+510 AQHMKKYKVK
-520 RAVIVTDGF
+520 RAVILTDGF
-529 VGAPSVVA
+529 VGAPGVVA
-537 RRILEKVRIGVAL
+537 RRILESVRIGVAL
-550 TPDNSTRND
+550 TPDNSIRRD
-559 LNDLVEHWAQLKVIF
+559 LEGLVEHWAQLKVQF

>member
-1 MTFQNSQHHATHI
+1 MTFQNTQHQARNI
-14 DTHDLHDT
+14 DTHDLQ
-22 HDTHD
+22 
-27 MHDTH
+27 
-32 DTHDMHTTARQEIPH
+32 TTLHNETPRAFH
-47 TFSIATNPAQ
+47 IAASPAQ
-57 QEMTAPHQTPRVAPA
+57 QEKPAPYQTPPVAPT

-105 ATAAVECAMRPR
+105 ATAAVECTLRPR

-123 WVANHAQT
+123 WVAQHAQT

-171 MLCQLFPDRAYQ
+171 MLCQLFPERPYQ

-191 ANKFPEC
+191 ENKFPEC
-198 FLRPTNVWIDGVH
+198 FLRPTNVWTNGIQITV
-211 IKEPPALLQPELKH
+211 PPILLQPEHKH
-225 LAPLYQKL
+225 LAPLYKKL

-250 SITDEQFVR
+250 VISDEQFVQ

-265 HSEENPSAE
+265 HSDENPSSDQAPND
-274 QSSGGVAIATG
+274 VAYAVAS
-285 GKVSGKSVDGLRIE
+285 KASGKSTNGLRIE
-299 LVGEPNTL
+299 FAGETDAL
-307 QGDGA
+307 HDEA
-312 DESTCELKE
+312 DESACELKE

-351 PKNPIKGRSLHDL
+351 PNNPIKGRSLHDL
-364 LVSTTVEL
+364 LVSTTVGL

-387 MSVESGKGRV
+387 MSMQSGQGRV
-397 RNLRMD
+397 RNLHMD

-423 IGAAPLLHQEQL
+423 IGATPLLHQEQL

-457 SGLVSALYGAILD
+457 SGLVGALYGAILD
-470 NAQFVHPIVHL
+470 NKQFVHPVVHL
-481 FSTRIVDV
+481 FSTRVVDV
-489 TLQQLRAGYCV
+489 TFKQMLNGDCH
-500 TTGGTCIGCV
+500 TTGGTCIECV
-510 AQHMQQHKVR
+510 AQHMKKYKVK
-520 RAVIVTDGF
+520 RAVILTDGF
-529 VGAPSVVA
+529 VGAPGVVA
-537 RRILEKVRIGVAL
+537 RRILESVRIGVAL
-550 TPDNSTRND
+550 TPDNSIRRD
-559 LNDLVEHWAQLKVIF
+559 LEGLVEHWAQLKVQF

>member
-1 MTFQNSQHHATHI
+1 MTFQITQHHATNI
-14 DTHDLHDT
+14 DTHDLQT
-22 HDTHD
+22 IVNS
-27 MHDTH
+27 
-32 DTHDMHTTARQEIPH
+32 ESPH
-47 TFSIATNPAQ
+47 AFNIAASPAQ
-57 QEMTAPHQTPRVAPA
+57 QQTPSPHQTPPVAPT
-72 TSIADQLLGAFP
+72 TSIADQLLGSFP

-105 ATAAVECAMRPR
+105 ATAAVECTLRPR

-123 WVANHAQT
+123 WVAQHAQT

-171 MLCQLFPDRAYQ
+171 MLCQLFPERPYQ

-191 ANKFPEC
+191 ENKFPEC
-198 FLRPTNVWIDGVH
+198 FLRPTNVWTNGVQ
-211 IKEPPALLQPELKH
+211 ITVPPVLLQPEHKH
-225 LAPLYQKL
+225 LAPLYKKL

-250 SITDEQFVR
+250 AISDEQFVK

-265 HSEENPSAE
+265 HSDENPSSDQAPND
-274 QSSGGVAIATG
+274 VAYAAA
-285 GKVSGKSVDGLRIE
+285 GKGSGKSPGGLRIE
-299 LVGEPNTL
+299 FAGETDAL
-307 QGDGA
+307 YDDA
-312 DESTCELKE
+312 DESECELKQ

-351 PKNPIKGRSLHDL
+351 PNNPIKGRSLHDL
-364 LVSTTVEL
+364 LVSTTVGL

-387 MSVESGKGRV
+387 MSMQSGKGRV
-397 RNLRMD
+397 RNLHMD
-403 SVCVESPI
+403 NVCVESPI

-457 SGLVSALYGAILD
+457 SGLVGALYGAILD
-470 NAQFVHPIVHL
+470 NKQFVHPVVHL
-481 FSTRIVDV
+481 FSTRVVDV

-529 VGAPSVVA
+529 VGAPGVVA
-537 RRILEKVRIGVAL
+537 RRILESVRIGVAL
-550 TPDNSTRND
+550 TPDNSIRRD
-559 LNDLVEHWAQLKVIF
+559 LEGLVEHWAQLKVQF
-574 HD
+574 HDSF

>member
-1 MTFQNSQHHATHI
+1 MTFQNTQHHATNI
-14 DTHDLHDT
+14 DTHDLQT
-22 HDTHD
+22 
-27 MHDTH
+27 
-32 DTHDMHTTARQEIPH
+32 ILNSKSPH
-47 TFSIATNPAQ
+47 AFNIAASPAQ
-57 QEMTAPHQTPRVAPA
+57 QEITAQYQTQPVAPT
-72 TSIADQLLGAFP
+72 TSIADQLLGSFP

-105 ATAAVECAMRPR
+105 ATAAVECTLRPR

-123 WVANHAQT
+123 WVAQHAQT

-171 MLCQLFPDRAYQ
+171 MLCQLFPERPYQ

-191 ANKFPEC
+191 ENKFPEC
-198 FLRPTNVWIDGVH
+198 FLRPTNVWTNGVR
-211 IKEPPALLQPELKH
+211 ITVPPVLLQPEHKH
-225 LAPLYQKL
+225 LAPLYERL
-233 YTPEGA
+233 YTPQGA

-250 SITDEQFVR
+250 AISDEQFVQ

-265 HSEENPSAE
+265 HSDENPSSDQAPND
-274 QSSGGVAIATG
+274 VAYAVA
-285 GKVSGKSVDGLRIE
+285 GKALGKSTDGLRVE
-299 LVGEPNTL
+299 FAGKTDALHDE
-307 QGDGA
+307 A
-312 DESTCELKE
+312 DESACELKE

-351 PKNPIKGRSLHDL
+351 PNNPIKGRSLHDL
-364 LVSTTVEL
+364 LVSTTVGL

-377 RGALTKLLRT
+377 RGALNKLLRI
-387 MSVESGKGRV
+387 MSVQSGHGRV
-397 RNLRMD
+397 RNLHMD

-443 GEQVHVYLDVSGSV
+443 GEHVHVYLDVSGSV
-457 SGLVSALYGAILD
+457 SGLVGALYGAILD
-470 NAQFVHPIVHL
+470 NKQFVHPVVHL
-481 FSTRIVDV
+481 FSTRVVDV

-500 TTGGTCIGCV
+500 TTGGTCIECV
-510 AQHMQQHKVR
+510 AQHMKQHKVR

-529 VGAPSVVA
+529 VGAPGVVA
-537 RRILEKVRIGVAL
+537 RRILESVRIGVAL
-550 TPDNSTRND
+550 TPDNSIRRD
-559 LNDLVEHWAQLKVIF
+559 LEGLVEHWAQLKVQF

>member
-1 MTFQNSQHHATHI
+1 MTFQNTQHQARNI
-14 DTHDLHDT
+14 DTHDLQ
-22 HDTHD
+22 
-27 MHDTH
+27 
-32 DTHDMHTTARQEIPH
+32 TTLHNETPRAFH
-47 TFSIATNPAQ
+47 IAASPAQ
-57 QEMTAPHQTPRVAPA
+57 QEKPAPYQTPPVAPT

-105 ATAAVECAMRPR
+105 ATAAVECTLRPR

-123 WVANHAQT
+123 WVAQHAQT

-171 MLCQLFPDRAYQ
+171 MLCQLFPERPYQ

-191 ANKFPEC
+191 ENKFPEC
-198 FLRPTNVWIDGVH
+198 FLRPTNVWTNGVK
-211 IKEPPALLQPELKH
+211 ITVPPVLLQPEHQH
-225 LAPLYQKL
+225 LAPLYKKL

-250 SITDEQFVR
+250 VISDEQFVQ

-265 HSEENPSAE
+265 HSDENPSSDQAPNDVAYAVA
-274 QSSGGVAIATG
+274 SKASGRSTN
-285 GKVSGKSVDGLRIE
+285 GLRIE
-299 LVGEPNTL
+299 FAGETDAL
-307 QGDGA
+307 HDEA
-312 DESTCELKE
+312 DESACELKE

-351 PKNPIKGRSLHDL
+351 PNNPIKGRSLHDL
-364 LVSTTVEL
+364 LVSTTVGL

-387 MSVESGKGRV
+387 MSMQSGQGRV
-397 RNLRMD
+397 RNLHMD

-457 SGLVSALYGAILD
+457 SGLVGALYGAILD
-470 NAQFVHPIVHL
+470 NKQFVHPVVHL
-481 FSTRIVDV
+481 FSTRVVDV
-489 TLQQLRAGYCV
+489 TFKQMLNGDCH
-500 TTGGTCIGCV
+500 TTGGTCIECV
-510 AQHMQQHKVR
+510 AQHMKKYKVK
-520 RAVIVTDGF
+520 RAVILTDGF
-529 VGAPSVVA
+529 VGAPGVVA
-537 RRILEKVRIGVAL
+537 RRILESVRIGVAL
-550 TPDNSTRND
+550 TPDNSIRRD
-559 LNDLVEHWAQLKVIF
+559 LEGLVEHWAQLKVQF

>member
-1 MTFQNSQHHATHI
+1 MTFQNTQHQARNI
-14 DTHDLHDT
+14 DTHDLQ
-22 HDTHD
+22 
-27 MHDTH
+27 
-32 DTHDMHTTARQEIPH
+32 TTLHNETPRAFH
-47 TFSIATNPAQ
+47 IAASPAQ
-57 QEMTAPHQTPRVAPA
+57 QEKPAPYQTPSVAPT
-72 TSIADQLLGAFP
+72 TSIADQLLGSFP

-105 ATAAVECAMRPR
+105 ATAAVECTLRPR

-123 WVANHAQT
+123 WVSQHAQT

-171 MLCQLFPDRAYQ
+171 MLCQLFPERPYQ

-191 ANKFPEC
+191 ENKFPEC
-198 FLRPTNVWIDGVH
+198 FLRPTNVWTNGVR
-211 IKEPPALLQPELKH
+211 ITVPPVLLQPEHKH
-225 LAPLYQKL
+225 LAPLYKKL

-250 SITDEQFVR
+250 AISDEQFVQ

-265 HSEENPSAE
+265 HSDENPSSDQAPND
-274 QSSGGVAIATG
+274 VAYAVAS
-285 GKVSGKSVDGLRIE
+285 KASGKSTNGLRIE
-299 LVGEPNTL
+299 FAGETDAL
-307 QGDGA
+307 HDEA
-312 DESTCELKE
+312 DESACELKE
-321 PKCASSAGR
+321 PKWASSAGR

-351 PKNPIKGRSLHDL
+351 PNNPIKGRSLHDL
-364 LVSTTVEL
+364 LVSTTVGL

-387 MSVESGKGRV
+387 MSMQSGQGRV
-397 RNLRMD
+397 RNLHMD

-457 SGLVSALYGAILD
+457 SGLVGALYGAILD
-470 NAQFVHPIVHL
+470 NKQFVHPVVHL
-481 FSTRIVDV
+481 FSTRVVDV
-489 TLQQLRAGYCV
+489 TFKQMLNGDCH
-500 TTGGTCIGCV
+500 TTGGTCIECV
-510 AQHMQQHKVR
+510 AQHMKKYKVK
-520 RAVIVTDGF
+520 RAVILTDGF
-529 VGAPSVVA
+529 VGAPGVVA
-537 RRILEKVRIGVAL
+537 RRILESVRIGVAL
-550 TPDNSTRND
+550 TPDNSTRRD
-559 LNDLVEHWAQLKVIF
+559 LEGLVEHWAQLKVQF

>member
-1 MTFQNSQHHATHI
+1 MTFQNTQHQARNI
-14 DTHDLHDT
+14 DTHDLQ
-22 HDTHD
+22 
-27 MHDTH
+27 
-32 DTHDMHTTARQEIPH
+32 TTLHNETPRAFH
-47 TFSIATNPAQ
+47 IAASPAQ
-57 QEMTAPHQTPRVAPA
+57 QEKPAPYQTPPVAPT
-72 TSIADQLLGAFP
+72 TSIADQLLGSFP

-105 ATAAVECAMRPR
+105 ATAAVECTLRPR

-123 WVANHAQT
+123 WVAQHAQT

-171 MLCQLFPDRAYQ
+171 MLCQLFPERPYQ

-191 ANKFPEC
+191 ENKFPEC
-198 FLRPTNVWIDGVH
+198 FLRPTNVWTNGIQITV
-211 IKEPPALLQPELKH
+211 PPILLQPEHKH
-225 LAPLYQKL
+225 LAPLYKKL

-250 SITDEQFVR
+250 VISDEQFVQ

-265 HSEENPSAE
+265 HSDENPSSDQAPND
-274 QSSGGVAIATG
+274 VAYAVAS
-285 GKVSGKSVDGLRIE
+285 KASGKSTNGLRIE
-299 LVGEPNTL
+299 FAGETDAL
-307 QGDGA
+307 HDEA
-312 DESTCELKE
+312 DESACELKE

-351 PKNPIKGRSLHDL
+351 PNNPIKGRSLHDL
-364 LVSTTVEL
+364 LVSTTVGL

-387 MSVESGKGRV
+387 MSMQSGQGRV
-397 RNLRMD
+397 RNLHMD

-457 SGLVSALYGAILD
+457 SGLVGALYGAILD
-470 NAQFVHPIVHL
+470 NKQFVHPVVHL
-481 FSTRIVDV
+481 FSTRVVDV
-489 TLQQLRAGYCV
+489 TFKQMLNGDCH
-500 TTGGTCIGCV
+500 TTGGTCIECV
-510 AQHMQQHKVR
+510 AQHMKKYKVK
-520 RAVIVTDGF
+520 RAVILTDGF
-529 VGAPSVVA
+529 VGAPGVVA
-537 RRILEKVRIGVAL
+537 RRILENVRIGVAL
-550 TPDNSTRND
+550 TPDNSIRRD
-559 LNDLVEHWAQLKVIF
+559 LEGLVEHWAQLKVQF
-574 HD
+574 HDSI

>member
-1 MTFQNSQHHATHI
+1 MTFQISQHESTQIPAPDMQTTMQNENGQTLNI
-14 DTHDLHDT
+14 ASNFAQQDLH
-22 HDTHD
+22 
-27 MHDTH
+27 
-32 DTHDMHTTARQEIPH
+32 QSP
-47 TFSIATNPAQ
+47 Q
-57 QEMTAPHQTPRVAPA
+57 QTPPVAPP
-72 TSIADQLLGAFP
+72 TSIADQLLGSFP

-105 ATAAVECAMRPR
+105 ATAAVECTLRPR

-123 WVANHAQT
+123 WVAQHAQT

-171 MLCQLFPDRAYQ
+171 MLCQLFPERPYQ

-191 ANKFPEC
+191 ENKFPEC
-198 FLRPTNVWIDGVH
+198 FLRPTNVWTNGVK
-211 IKEPPALLQPELKH
+211 ITVPPVLLQPEHQH
-225 LAPLYQKL
+225 LAPLYKKL

-250 SITDEQFVR
+250 AISDEQFVK

-265 HSEENPSAE
+265 HSDENPSSDQAPND
-274 QSSGGVAIATG
+274 VAYAAA
-285 GKVSGKSVDGLRIE
+285 GKGSGKSTGGLRIKFA
-299 LVGEPNTL
+299 GETDAL
-307 QGDGA
+307 HDDA
-312 DESTCELKE
+312 DKSECESKQ

-351 PKNPIKGRSLHDL
+351 PNNPITGRSLHDL
-364 LVSTTVEL
+364 LEATTVGL

-377 RGALTKLLRT
+377 RGALTKLLRI
-387 MSVESGKGRV
+387 MSKQSGNGRV
-397 RNLRMD
+397 RNFQMD
-403 SVCVESPI
+403 SACVESPI

-435 DMKRVVPQ
+435 QIRRITPK

-457 SGLVSALYGAILD
+457 SGLVGALYGAILD
-470 NAQFVHPIVHL
+470 NKELVHPIVHL

-489 TLQQLRAGYCV
+489 TLQQLRAGHCV

-510 AQHMQQHKVR
+510 AQHMKQHKVR

-537 RRILEKVRIGVAL
+537 RGILENVQLGVAL
-550 TPDNSTRND
+550 TPGNSTRRD
-559 LNDLVEHWAQLKVIF
+559 LEGLVEHWAQLKVQF

>member
-1 MTFQNSQHHATHI
+1 MTFQNTQHQARNI
-14 DTHDLHDT
+14 DTHDLQ
-22 HDTHD
+22 
-27 MHDTH
+27 
-32 DTHDMHTTARQEIPH
+32 TTLHNETPRAFH
-47 TFSIATNPAQ
+47 IAASPAQ
-57 QEMTAPHQTPRVAPA
+57 QEKPAPYQTPPVAPT

-105 ATAAVECAMRPR
+105 ATAAVECTLRPR

-123 WVANHAQT
+123 WVAQHAQT

-171 MLCQLFPDRAYQ
+171 MLCQLFPERPYQ

-191 ANKFPEC
+191 ENKFPEC
-198 FLRPTNVWIDGVH
+198 FLRPTNVWTNGIQITV
-211 IKEPPALLQPELKH
+211 PPILLQPEHKH
-225 LAPLYQKL
+225 LAPLYKKL

-250 SITDEQFVR
+250 VISDEQFVQ

-265 HSEENPSAE
+265 HSDENPSSDQAPND
-274 QSSGGVAIATG
+274 VAYAVAS
-285 GKVSGKSVDGLRIE
+285 KASGKSTNGLRIE
-299 LVGEPNTL
+299 FAGETDAL
-307 QGDGA
+307 HDEA
-312 DESTCELKE
+312 DESACELKE

-351 PKNPIKGRSLHDL
+351 PNNPIKGRSLHDL
-364 LVSTTVEL
+364 LVSTTVGL

-387 MSVESGKGRV
+387 MSMQSGQGRV
-397 RNLRMD
+397 RNLDMD

-423 IGAAPLLHQEQL
+423 IGATPLLHQEQL

-457 SGLVSALYGAILD
+457 SGLVGALYGAILD
-470 NAQFVHPIVHL
+470 NKQFVHPVVHL
-481 FSTRIVDV
+481 FSTRVVDV
-489 TLQQLRAGYCV
+489 TFKQMLNGDCH
-500 TTGGTCIGCV
+500 TTGGTCIECV
-510 AQHMQQHKVR
+510 AQHMKKYKVK
-520 RAVIVTDGF
+520 RAVILTDGF
-529 VGAPSVVA
+529 VGAPGVVA
-537 RRILEKVRIGVAL
+537 RRILESVRIGVAL
-550 TPDNSTRND
+550 TPDNSIRRD
-559 LNDLVEHWAQLKVIF
+559 LEGLVEHWAQLKVQF

>member
-1 MTFQNSQHHATHI
+1 MTFQNTQHQARNI
-14 DTHDLHDT
+14 DTHDLQ
-22 HDTHD
+22 
-27 MHDTH
+27 
-32 DTHDMHTTARQEIPH
+32 TTLHNETPRAFH
-47 TFSIATNPAQ
+47 IAASPAQ
-57 QEMTAPHQTPRVAPA
+57 QEKPAPYQTPPVAPT

-105 ATAAVECAMRPR
+105 ATAAVECTLRPR

-123 WVANHAQT
+123 WVAQHAQT

-171 MLCQLFPDRAYQ
+171 MLCQLFPERPYQ

-191 ANKFPEC
+191 ENKFPEC
-198 FLRPTNVWIDGVH
+198 FLRPTNVWTNGVK
-211 IKEPPALLQPELKH
+211 ITVPPVLLQPEHQH
-225 LAPLYQKL
+225 LAPLYKKL

-250 SITDEQFVR
+250 VISDEQFVQ

-265 HSEENPSAE
+265 HSDENPSSDQAPND
-274 QSSGGVAIATG
+274 VAYAVAS
-285 GKVSGKSVDGLRIE
+285 KASGKSTDGLRVE
-299 LVGEPNTL
+299 FAGKTDALHDE
-307 QGDGA
+307 A
-312 DESTCELKE
+312 DESACELKE

-351 PKNPIKGRSLHDL
+351 PNNPIKGRSLHDL
-364 LVSTTVEL
+364 LVSTTVGL

-387 MSVESGKGRV
+387 MSMQSGQGRV
-397 RNLRMD
+397 RNLDMD

-423 IGAAPLLHQEQL
+423 IGATPLLHQEQL

-457 SGLVSALYGAILD
+457 SGLVGALYGAILD
-470 NAQFVHPIVHL
+470 NKQFVHPVVHL
-481 FSTRIVDV
+481 FSTRVVDV
-489 TLQQLRAGYCV
+489 TFKQMLNGDCH
-500 TTGGTCIGCV
+500 TTGGTCIECV
-510 AQHMQQHKVR
+510 AQHMKKYKVK
-520 RAVIVTDGF
+520 RAVILTDGF
-529 VGAPSVVA
+529 VGAPGVVA
-537 RRILEKVRIGVAL
+537 RRILESVRIGVAL
-550 TPDNSTRND
+550 TPDNSIRRD
-559 LNDLVEHWAQLKVIF
+559 LEGLVEHWAQLKVQF

>member
-1 MTFQNSQHHATHI
+1 MTFQNTQHQARNI
-14 DTHDLHDT
+14 DTHDLQ
-22 HDTHD
+22 
-27 MHDTH
+27 
-32 DTHDMHTTARQEIPH
+32 TTLHNETPRAFH
-47 TFSIATNPAQ
+47 IAASPAQ
-57 QEMTAPHQTPRVAPA
+57 QEKPAPYQTPPVAPT

-105 ATAAVECAMRPR
+105 ATAAVECTLRPR

-123 WVANHAQT
+123 WVAQHAQT

-171 MLCQLFPDRAYQ
+171 MLCQLFPERPYQ

-191 ANKFPEC
+191 ENKFPEC
-198 FLRPTNVWIDGVH
+198 FLRPTNVWTNGVK
-211 IKEPPALLQPELKH
+211 ITVPPVLLQPEHQH
-225 LAPLYQKL
+225 LAPLYKKL

-250 SITDEQFVR
+250 VISDEQFVQ

-265 HSEENPSAE
+265 HSDENPSSDQAPND
-274 QSSGGVAIATG
+274 VAYAVAS
-285 GKVSGKSVDGLRIE
+285 KASGKSTNGLRIE
-299 LVGEPNTL
+299 FAGETDAL
-307 QGDGA
+307 HDEA
-312 DESTCELKE
+312 DESACELKE

-351 PKNPIKGRSLHDL
+351 PNNPIKGRSLHDL
-364 LVSTTVEL
+364 LVSTTVGL

-387 MSVESGKGRV
+387 MSMQSGQGRV
-397 RNLRMD
+397 RNLHMD
-403 SVCVESPI
+403 SVCVETPI

-423 IGAAPLLHQEQL
+423 IGATPLLHQEQL

-457 SGLVSALYGAILD
+457 SGLVGALYGAILD
-470 NAQFVHPIVHL
+470 NKQFVHPVVHL
-481 FSTRIVDV
+481 FSTRVVDV
-489 TLQQLRAGYCV
+489 TFKQMLNGDCH
-500 TTGGTCIGCV
+500 TTGGTCIECV
-510 AQHMQQHKVR
+510 AQHMKKYKVK
-520 RAVIVTDGF
+520 RAVILTDGF
-529 VGAPSVVA
+529 VGAPGVVA
-537 RRILEKVRIGVAL
+537 RRILESVRIGVAL
-550 TPDNSTRND
+550 TPDNSIRRD
-559 LNDLVEHWAQLKVIF
+559 LEGLVEHWAQLKVQF
-574 HD
+574 HDSI

>member
-1 MTFQNSQHHATHI
+1 MTFQNTQHQARNI
-14 DTHDLHDT
+14 DTHDLQ
-22 HDTHD
+22 
-27 MHDTH
+27 
-32 DTHDMHTTARQEIPH
+32 TTLHNETPRAFH
-47 TFSIATNPAQ
+47 IAASPAQ
-57 QEMTAPHQTPRVAPA
+57 QEKPAPYQTPPVAPT

-105 ATAAVECAMRPR
+105 ATAAVECTLRPR

-123 WVANHAQT
+123 WVAQHAQT

-171 MLCQLFPDRAYQ
+171 MLCQLFPERPYQ

-191 ANKFPEC
+191 ENKFPEC
-198 FLRPTNVWIDGVH
+198 FLRPTNVWTNGVR
-211 IKEPPALLQPELKH
+211 ITVPPVLLQPEHKH
-225 LAPLYQKL
+225 LAPLYKKL

-250 SITDEQFVR
+250 AISDEQFVK

-265 HSEENPSAE
+265 HSDENPSIDQAPN
-274 QSSGGVAIATG
+274 GVAYAVA
-285 GKVSGKSVDGLRIE
+285 GKASGKSADGLRIE
-299 LVGEPNTL
+299 FAGEPNTL
-307 QGDGA
+307 QSDA
-312 DESTCELKE
+312 DESACEVKE

-351 PKNPIKGRSLHDL
+351 PNNPIKGRSLHDL
-364 LVSTTVEL
+364 LVSTTVGL

-387 MSVESGKGRV
+387 MSMQSGHGRV
-397 RNLRMD
+397 RNLHMD

-457 SGLVSALYGAILD
+457 SGLVGALYGAILD
-470 NAQFVHPIVHL
+470 NKQFVHPVVHL
-481 FSTRIVDV
+481 FSTRVVDV
-489 TLQQLRAGYCV
+489 TFKQMLNGDCH
-500 TTGGTCIGCV
+500 TTGGTCIECV
-510 AQHMQQHKVR
+510 AQHMKKYKVK
-520 RAVIVTDGF
+520 RAVILTDGF
-529 VGAPSVVA
+529 VGAPGVVA
-537 RRILEKVRIGVAL
+537 RRILESVRIGVAL
-550 TPDNSTRND
+550 TPDNSTRRD
-559 LNDLVEHWAQLKVIF
+559 LEGLVEHWAQLKVQF

>member
-1 MTFQNSQHHATHI
+1 MTFQNAQHHATNI
-14 DTHDLHDT
+14 DTHDLQTTLHDEST
-22 HDTHD
+22 HAFNVAASPT
-27 MHDTH
+27 
-32 DTHDMHTTARQEIPH
+32 
-47 TFSIATNPAQ
+47 Q
-57 QEMTAPHQTPRVAPA
+57 QKTPAPHQTPRVAPPI
-72 TSIADQLLGAFP
+72 SIADQLLSAFP

-105 ATAAVECAMRPR
+105 ATAAVECALRPR

-123 WVANHAQT
+123 WVAQHAQT

-157 TPLDNLVFDAVINS
+157 TPMDNLVFDAVINS
-171 MLCQLFPDRAYQ
+171 MLCQLFPERPYQ

-191 ANKFPEC
+191 ENKFPEC
-198 FLRPTNVWIDGVH
+198 FLRPTNVWTNGVQ
-211 IKEPPALLQPELKH
+211 ITVPPVLMQPEHQH
-225 LAPLYQKL
+225 LAPLYKKL

-250 SITDEQFVR
+250 AISDEQFVQ

-265 HSEENPSAE
+265 HSDENPSSDQAPND
-274 QSSGGVAIATG
+274 VAYAVG
-285 GKVSGKSVDGLRIE
+285 GKASGKSTDGLRVE
-299 LVGEPNTL
+299 FAGKTDAL
-307 QGDGA
+307 QDEA
-312 DESTCELKE
+312 DESACELKE

-351 PKNPIKGRSLHDL
+351 PNNPIKGRSLHDL
-364 LVSTTVEL
+364 LVSTTVGL

-377 RGALTKLLRT
+377 RGALNKLLRT
-387 MSVESGKGRV
+387 MSAQSGRGRV
-397 RNLRMD
+397 RNLHMD

-443 GEQVHVYLDVSGSV
+443 GEHVHVYLDVSGSV
-457 SGLVSALYGAILD
+457 SGLVGALYGAILD
-470 NAQFVHPIVHL
+470 NKQFVHPVVHL
-481 FSTRIVDV
+481 FSTRVIDV
-489 TLQQLRAGYCV
+489 TFKQMLRGDV
-500 TTGGTCIGCV
+500 HTTGGTCIECV
-510 AQHMQQHKVR
+510 AQHMKKYKVK
-520 RAVIVTDGF
+520 RAVILTDGF
-529 VGAPSVVA
+529 VGAPGVVA
-537 RRILEKVRIGVAL
+537 RRILESVRIGVAL
-550 TPDNSTRND
+550 TPDNSIRRD
-559 LNDLVEHWAQLKVIF
+559 LEGLVEHWAQLKVQF

>member
-1 MTFQNSQHHATHI
+1 MTFQNTQHHATNI
-14 DTHDLHDT
+14 DTHDLQT
-22 HDTHD
+22 ILNS
-27 MHDTH
+27 
-32 DTHDMHTTARQEIPH
+32 ESPH
-47 TFSIATNPAQ
+47 AFNIAASPAQ
-57 QEMTAPHQTPRVAPA
+57 QEITAQYQTQPVAPT
-72 TSIADQLLGAFP
+72 TSIADQLLGSFP

-105 ATAAVECAMRPR
+105 ATAAVECTLRPR

-123 WVANHAQT
+123 WVAQHAQT

-171 MLCQLFPDRAYQ
+171 MLCQLFPERPYQ

-191 ANKFPEC
+191 ENKFPEC
-198 FLRPTNVWIDGVH
+198 FLRPTNVWTNGVR
-211 IKEPPALLQPELKH
+211 ITVPPVLLQPEHKH
-225 LAPLYQKL
+225 LAPLYERL
-233 YTPEGA
+233 YTPQGA

-250 SITDEQFVR
+250 AISDEQFVK

-265 HSEENPSAE
+265 HSDENPSVE
-274 QSSGGVAIATG
+274 QTPNGAAYSAD
-285 GKVSGKSVDGLRIE
+285 GKASGKSVDGLRIE
-299 LVGEPNTL
+299 FAGEPNAL
-307 QGDGA
+307 QGDAEA

-364 LVSTTVEL
+364 LMSTTVGL

-387 MSVESGKGRV
+387 MSLQSGQGRV

-403 SVCVESPI
+403 NVCVESPI

-457 SGLVSALYGAILD
+457 SGLVGALYGAILD
-470 NAQFVHPIVHL
+470 NKQFVHPVVHL
-481 FSTRIVDV
+481 FSTRVVDV

-500 TTGGTCIGCV
+500 TTGGTCIECV
-510 AQHMQQHKVR
+510 AQHMKQHRVR
-520 RAVIVTDGF
+520 RAVVVTDGF
-529 VGAPSVVA
+529 VGAPGVVA
-537 RRILEKVRIGVAL
+537 RRILESVRIGVAL
-550 TPDNSTRND
+550 TPDNSTRRD
-559 LNDLVEHWAQLKVIF
+559 LLGLVEHWAQLKVQF
-574 HD
+574 HDSF

>member
-1 MTFQNSQHHATHI
+1 MTFQNTQHQARNI
-14 DTHDLHDT
+14 DTHDLQ
-22 HDTHD
+22 
-27 MHDTH
+27 
-32 DTHDMHTTARQEIPH
+32 TTLHNETPRAFH
-47 TFSIATNPAQ
+47 IAASPAQ
-57 QEMTAPHQTPRVAPA
+57 QEKPAPYQTPPVAPT
-72 TSIADQLLGAFP
+72 TSIADQLLGSFP

-105 ATAAVECAMRPR
+105 ATAAVECTLRPR

-123 WVANHAQT
+123 WVAQHAQT

-171 MLCQLFPDRAYQ
+171 MLCQLFPERPYQ

-191 ANKFPEC
+191 ENKFPEC
-198 FLRPTNVWIDGVH
+198 FLRPTNVWTNGVK
-211 IKEPPALLQPELKH
+211 ITVPPVLLQPEHQH
-225 LAPLYQKL
+225 LAPLYKKL

-250 SITDEQFVR
+250 AISDEQFVQ

-265 HSEENPSAE
+265 HSDENPSSDQAPND
-274 QSSGGVAIATG
+274 VAYAVA
-285 GKVSGKSVDGLRIE
+285 GKASGKSTNGLRIE
-299 LVGEPNTL
+299 FAGETDAL
-307 QGDGA
+307 HDEA
-312 DESTCELKE
+312 DESACELKE

-351 PKNPIKGRSLHDL
+351 PNNPIKGRSLHDL
-364 LVSTTVEL
+364 LVSTTVGL

-387 MSVESGKGRV
+387 MSMQSGQGRV
-397 RNLRMD
+397 RNLHMD
-403 SVCVESPI
+403 SVCVETPI

-423 IGAAPLLHQEQL
+423 IGATPLLHQEQL

-457 SGLVSALYGAILD
+457 SGLVGALYGAILD
-470 NAQFVHPIVHL
+470 NKQFVHPVVHL
-481 FSTRIVDV
+481 FSTRVVDV
-489 TLQQLRAGYCV
+489 TFKQMLNGDCH
-500 TTGGTCIGCV
+500 TTGGTCIECV
-510 AQHMQQHKVR
+510 AQHMKKYKVK
-520 RAVIVTDGF
+520 RAVILTDGF
-529 VGAPSVVA
+529 VGAPGVVA
-537 RRILEKVRIGVAL
+537 RRILENVRIGVAL
-550 TPDNSTRND
+550 TPDNSIRRD
-559 LNDLVEHWAQLKVIF
+559 LEGLVEHWAQLKVQF

>member
-1 MTFQNSQHHATHI
+1 MTFQNAQQQVTNSH
-14 DTHDLHDT
+14 THDLQ
-22 HDTHD
+22 
-27 MHDTH
+27 
-32 DTHDMHTTARQEIPH
+32 TTLHSESPH
-47 TFSIATNPAQ
+47 AFNIAASPAQ
-57 QEMTAPHQTPRVAPA
+57 QETPAPHQAPPVAPT

-105 ATAAVECAMRPR
+105 ATAAVECALRPR

-123 WVANHAQT
+123 WVAQHAQT

-157 TPLDNLVFDAVINS
+157 TPMDNLVFDAVINS
-171 MLCQLFPDRAYQ
+171 MLCQLFPERPYQ

-191 ANKFPEC
+191 ENKFPEC
-198 FLRPTNVWIDGVH
+198 FLRPTNVWTNGVQ
-211 IKEPPALLQPELKH
+211 ITVPPVLMQPEHQH
-225 LAPLYQKL
+225 LAPLYKKL

-250 SITDEQFVR
+250 AISDEQFVQ

-265 HSEENPSAE
+265 HSDENPSSDQAPND
-274 QSSGGVAIATG
+274 VAYAVG
-285 GKVSGKSVDGLRIE
+285 GKASGKSTDGLRVE
-299 LVGEPNTL
+299 FAGKTDAL
-307 QGDGA
+307 QDEA
-312 DESTCELKE
+312 DESACELKE

-351 PKNPIKGRSLHDL
+351 PNNPIKGRSLHDL
-364 LVSTTVEL
+364 LVSTTVGL

-377 RGALTKLLRT
+377 RGALNKLLRT
-387 MSVESGKGRV
+387 MSAQSGRGRV
-397 RNLRMD
+397 RNLHMD

-443 GEQVHVYLDVSGSV
+443 GEHVHVYLDVSGSV
-457 SGLVSALYGAILD
+457 SGLVGALYGAILD
-470 NAQFVHPIVHL
+470 NAQFVHPVVHL
-481 FSTRIVDV
+481 FSTQVVDV
-489 TLQQLRAGYCV
+489 TFQQMLRGDV
-500 TTGGTCIGCV
+500 HTTGGTCIECV
-510 AQHMQQHKVR
+510 AQHMKKYKVK
-520 RAVIVTDGF
+520 RAVILTDGF
-529 VGAPSVVA
+529 VGAPGVVA
-537 RRILEKVRIGVAL
+537 RRILESVRIGVAL
-550 TPDNSTRND
+550 TPDNSIRRD
-559 LNDLVEHWAQLKVIF
+559 LEGLVEHWAQLKVQF